1 MFDATT
7 DYEHAPSATSTAAD
21 ADGRP
26 EELIAY
32 LESDQL
38 VQERSHPLPRA
49 KLSRRR
55 RGMLWSLRVIGL
67 ALSAMVVYTFVS
79 QLTT

>member
-1 MFDATT
+1 MVDAVT
-7 DYEHAPSATSTAAD
+7 DYQRPPSATSKAPE
-21 ADGRP
+21 ADGQP
-26 EELIAY
+26 EELIGY

-38 VQERSHPLPRA
+38 VHERSHPLPRA

-55 RGMLWSLRVIGL
+55 QGMLWAVRVIGL
-67 ALSAMVVYTFVS
+67 VLSAMVVYTFVS